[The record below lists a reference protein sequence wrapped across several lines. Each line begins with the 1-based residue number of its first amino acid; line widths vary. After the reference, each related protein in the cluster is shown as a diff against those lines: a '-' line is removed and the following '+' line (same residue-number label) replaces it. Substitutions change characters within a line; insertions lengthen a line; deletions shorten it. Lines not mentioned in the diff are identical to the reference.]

1 MYSCFYESKKF
12 LAQSKMKTK
21 DPGPQDPGTPGP
33 GTQGP
38 RTQNPRTKDSGSGTQ
53 DTGLRTKDRRLRTP
67 KLGTLGLWTFLLN
80 FKIKR
85 WKVRNRLQVNV
96 ITQSTLSHILTFTY
110 FSRVKVYFWNF
121 QEDSL
126 YRCIFFKDHSSLSR
140 SFAFHSTQNSLKKT
154 WRRHIFFKFVWLV
167 YQICWKN
174 GIT

>member
-33 GTQGP
+33 GTQDP
-38 RTQNPRTKDSGSGTQ
+38 RTQNPRTKDSGPGTQ

-96 ITQSTLSHILTFTY
+96 IRQRTLSQNY
-110 FSRVKVYFWNF
+110 FS
-121 QEDSL
+121 
-126 YRCIFFKDHSSLSR
+126 
-140 SFAFHSTQNSLKKT
+140 
-154 WRRHIFFKFVWLV
+154 HIFLELRFISEIFRKILGTVVFFLKIIQV
-167 YQICWKN
+167 YLDHLLFTLLKTAWERRGGGTFSLNLCD
-174 GIT
+174 